1 MTTDKNARIFVAG
14 ASGMVGSAICRA
26 LKAKGY
32 STLLTPSHKELDCTD
47 QAGVAAFFK
56 DQQPELVFVAAA
68 KVGGIHANNVRPAEF
83 IHRNLM
89 IEANVIHAAW
99 ENGAKRLLFLGSSCI
114 YPKHAE
120 QPIVEEALF
129 MGKLEATNEPYAV
142 AKIAGI
148 KLCESY
154 NRQYGADFRSLMPC
168 NLYGQGDNFDLTESH
183 VIPAMMRKMH
193 EAKAAGRDMVELW
206 GSGEA
211 LREFLHVDDLASAVV
226 FVMNLPKE
234 RLDEAVEP
242 MTSHINVGTG
252 DELTV
257 KALAETIKDIVA
269 FPGTIH
275 WNREMPDGTPR
286 KVVDISKLQQLGW
299 TPEISL
305 EQGLRRTYEWYLANE
320 ASLRK

>member
-1 MTTDKNARIFVAG
+1 MTTNKNARIFVAG
-14 ASGMVGSAICRA
+14 SNGMVGSAICRA
-26 LKAKGY
+26 LEAKGY
-32 STLLTPSHKELDCTD
+32 LTLLTPSHQEVDLTD
-47 QAGVAAFFK
+47 QASTAAFFK
-56 DQQPELVFVAAA
+56 DEQPDVVFVAAA

-83 IHRNLM
+83 IYQNLM

-99 ENGAKRLLFLGSSCI
+99 ENKVKRLLFLGSSCI

-120 QPIVEEALF
+120 QPINEDALF
-129 MGKLEATNEPYAV
+129 TGKLEPTNEPYAV

-183 VIPAMMRKMH
+183 VIPAMMRKLH
-193 EAKAAGRDMVELW
+193 EAKIAGRDMVELW

-211 LREFLHVDDLASAVV
+211 RREFLHVDDLASAAV
-226 FVMNLPKE
+226 FVMSLPKE

-242 MTSHINVGTG
+242 MTSHLNVGTG
-252 DELTV
+252 DDLTI

-299 TPEISL
+299 VPEISL
-305 EQGLRRTYEWYLANE
+305 NQGLRQTYEWYLANE
-320 ASLRK
+320 ASLRI